1 MSSTAAALLGSVVV
15 DCWPAVHSSLP
26 DSQLLQQQNSQTTP
40 THPYIH
46 QATCFFKDSSET
58 GNKKIHNTPA
68 ADPPP
73 VCNPNSGSSPV
84 KETADRRMQRNTSWD
99 VVHRRWSIAAATV
112 ILQSAE
118 RVFSSLTTVFL
129 QLLKLNFFF
138 FFFSGLEREYRKV
151 L

>member
-1 MSSTAAALLGSVVV
+1 
-15 DCWPAVHSSLP
+15 
-26 DSQLLQQQNSQTTP
+26 
-40 THPYIH
+40 
-46 QATCFFKDSSET
+46 
-58 GNKKIHNTPA
+58 
-68 ADPPP
+68 
-73 VCNPNSGSSPV
+73 V